1 MNWQEIRIDKDESQR
16 IFDDYCASKS
26 IDCPTKCKE
35 LRDDIC
41 NLFAETLSELQIGP
55 EMISKKNYSYQVDY
69 IFGLRLYQLLNDKY
83 EMSIRAASSAEIWR
97 YLSVRVVPDV
107 VEMRYGIDH
116 PDRFW
121 EKPKRLWLRVLWWY
135 IYLSWQGSAE
145 ATIAVL
151 KDNSTDEIAQLVDR
165 CGRGGYR
172 VELYREIMRQHGQL
186 DPTER
191 RQSEIFRKI
200 MVLNTARVQAIEPG
214 LVLGGEKQYVT
225 DLCDYFSDN

>member
-1 MNWQEIRIDKDESQR
+1 MNWYELKMDKDESQR

-121 EKPKRLWLRVLWWY
+121 KKPKRLWLRVLWWY
-135 IYLSWQGSAE
+135 I
-145 ATIAVL
+145 
-151 KDNSTDEIAQLVDR
+151 
-165 CGRGGYR
+165 
-172 VELYREIMRQHGQL
+172 
-186 DPTER
+186 
-191 RQSEIFRKI
+191 
-200 MVLNTARVQAIEPG
+200 
-214 LVLGGEKQYVT
+214 
-225 DLCDYFSDN
+225 